1 MTEKKT
7 FFLEK
12 TEKNY
17 INGKK
22 NIINGKI
29 FKVYYHVYI
38 QNTEKGKKKLLTEK
52 KSTENWKKKLL
63 TEKKNKKTEKKN
75 MPMLNI
81 AVNNIKNYW
90 NF

>member
-7 FFLEK
+7 FFFEK

-38 QNTEKGKKKLLTEK
+38 KKTENGKNKLLTEK
-52 KSTENWKKKLL
+52 KT
-63 TEKKNKKTEKKN
+63 
-75 MPMLNI
+75 
-81 AVNNIKNYW
+81 
-90 NF
+90 